1 MPPTI
6 VVPNR
11 DAYTRYVVPKMQGTE
26 DRDVRAYPLPPN
38 TSFRGVDAVIAGLRA
53 EGHVVERTCKRE
65 RLVDWTTTRRAD
77 QHDEERY
84 EGDGTVLH
92 FTGGGW
98 YAEVIVDGN
107 TFALMP
113 EHLRMPGA
121 LLARILRGRP

>member
-84 EGDGTVLH
+84 EGDGTVLVDGN
-92 FTGGGW
+92 TSPAAVW

-107 TFALMP
+107 TFA
-113 EHLRMPGA
+113 
-121 LLARILRGRP
+121 